1 MSTNPD
7 IRELRCRMKE
17 LEKDRDTVFKKLYGN
32 GDQGMIA
39 RLQEAEGKI
48 SNLTKLAW
56 VLSSAI
62 LGLLVELVKGLLS

>member
-1 MSTNPD
+1 MSTDPD
-7 IRELRCRMKE
+7 IRELRVRIQE

-32 GDQGMIA
+32 GDLGLIS

-56 VLSSAI
+56 VLSSVIA
-62 LGLLVELVKGLLS
+62 GLLVELVKGLLS